1 MTGQV
6 RERGGQKNSCEKP
19 LKNHP
24 KNIKENKIKWS
35 RGIRRRFGQEKLE
48 NSRVIYLNKGIILR
62 GKIGEEDKWK
72 SKMS

>member
-24 KNIKENKIKWS
+24 KNIKENKIK
-35 RGIRRRFGQEKLE
+35 
-48 NSRVIYLNKGIILR
+48 
-62 GKIGEEDKWK
+62 
-72 SKMS
+72 

>member
-24 KNIKENKIKWS
+24 K
-35 RGIRRRFGQEKLE
+35 GVL
-48 NSRVIYLNKGIILR
+48 
-62 GKIGEEDKWK
+62 EEDLGKKNWRIK
-72 SKMS
+72 GLFI